1 MISKTVFFFIAVCLL
16 SACATLQTQIDPTLG
31 DWDYVIENL
40 PRGEPEGTFT
50 IAKDADGYTGTLQR
64 NGGDNGVP
72 LEEIALENGVLES
85 SRFQAQGNT
94 VVMSGA
100 FEGES
105 FEGTLSV
112 RGRTFPISAVKK

>member
-1 MISKTVFFFIAVCLL
+1 MISKIVFSFIAVCLL
-16 SACATLQTQIDPTLG
+16 SACATLQTQVDPTVG
-31 DWDYVIENL
+31 EWNYVIENL

-50 IAKDADGYTGTLQR
+50 IAKDGDGYTGTLQR
-64 NGGDNGVP
+64 NGGDNSVP

-105 FEGTLSV
+105 FAGTLAV
-112 RGRTFPISAVKK
+112 RGRTFPITAVKQ